1 MLETNFRSL
10 ALVVVIGIAVFI
22 IVFVVY
28 TKKLNKQL
36 MHKRYPNVD
45 CEIVESE
52 AGNFET
58 MKQYAF
64 IEWYNIYQHGGTL
77 K

>member
-1 MLETNFRSL
+1 
-10 ALVVVIGIAVFI
+10 
-22 IVFVVY
+22 
-28 TKKLNKQL
+28 

>member
-1 MLETNFRSL
+1 MMR
-10 ALVVVIGIAVFI
+10 
-22 IVFVVY
+22 
-28 TKKLNKQL
+28 
-36 MHKRYPNVD
+36 KRYPTVD

-52 AGNFET
+52 AGSFET

-64 IEWYNIYQHGGTL
+64 IEWYNIYQHGGTR